1 MEENKPLAGW
11 QPVSNAIRFRL
22 QLPGVTLDSPLQRQK
37 YEPEEPCWTLIR
49 CFIIPLQQQAQLRS
63 RSCCDTLCAHA

>member
-22 QLPGVTLDSPLQRQK
+22 RLPGVTLDSALQREK
-37 YEPEEPCWTLIR
+37 YEPEEPRWTL
-49 CFIIPLQQQAQLRS
+49 S
-63 RSCCDTLCAHA
+63 